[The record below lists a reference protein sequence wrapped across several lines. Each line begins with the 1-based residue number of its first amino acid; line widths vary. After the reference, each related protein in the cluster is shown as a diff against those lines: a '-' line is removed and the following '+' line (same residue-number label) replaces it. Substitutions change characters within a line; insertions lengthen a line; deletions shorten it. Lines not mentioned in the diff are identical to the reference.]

1 MFKTFEE
8 AKQYCAAHQVKML
21 DFKMVDLDGRWRHIA
36 IPETRFVEDL
46 MVSGIGFDGSNYGF
60 APVEKSDMIFIPD
73 LSSAAL
79 DPFAEVTTLSMIG
92 DVYVIAEQNYRFDQD
107 PRNVSKHA
115 VEYLKSTGIADE
127 MIIGPEFEF
136 HLFDDVSYS
145 MKPDQVSFAVDTR
158 QASRLSRWQQ

>member
-8 AKQYCAAHQVKML
+8 AKKFCADNGVKML

-36 IPETRFVEDL
+36 IPESRFVPDL
-46 MVSGIGFDGSNYGF
+46 MESGIGFDGSNYGF

-73 LSSAAL
+73 LSSASL
-79 DPFAEVTTLSMIG
+79 DPFAEVPTLSMIG
-92 DVYVIAEQNYRFDQD
+92 DVFVIASPNYRFDQD

-136 HLFDDVSYS
+136 HIFDNGCAAGCQHIAGD
-145 MKPDQVSFAVDTR
+145 
-158 QASRLSRWQQ
+158 